1 MTVLVV
7 AGDAHGQDTVL
18 CVICLQHVPF
28 SEVTAGSLYADGH
41 QAFACN
47 NHLYDRTR
55 WITAWAAFDATQRR
69 TESASGE
76 QLL

>member
-7 AGDAHGQDTVL
+7 AGNEHGQETVL

-28 SEVTAGSLYADGH
+28 SEVTAGSHFADGH

-47 NHLYDRTR
+47 KHLHDRTR
-55 WITAWAAFDATQRR
+55 WITEWAMFDAQQRNIAR
-69 TESASGE
+69 SEATD
-76 QLL
+76 L